1 MYLYQQVTLL
11 HIFDY
16 QDIADIPMDDEVMGI
31 GSGNIQSLNSAERKI
46 TKERITK
53 VMENLLKLAEKEG
66 VDAKVK
72 IVDGYPKVKICEMA
86 GKTKADFVV
95 LASRGLGSLGRLF
108 LGSVSDYCVHNC
120 PSTVVLVKDVD
131 LK

>member
-1 MYLYQQVTLL
+1 M
-11 HIFDY
+11 
-16 QDIADIPMDDEVMGI
+16 
-31 GSGNIQSLNSAERKI
+31 K
-46 TKERITK
+46 
-53 VMENLLKLAEKEG
+53 G

-95 LASRGLGSLGRLF
+95 LASRGRTKSFIDNQIDVNAWILLSGLGSLGRLF

>member
-1 MYLYQQVTLL
+1 
-11 HIFDY
+11 
-16 QDIADIPMDDEVMGI
+16 MDDEVMGI